1 MEKKDIIQF
10 ISSASGSYSPYQL
23 FYDWVKCLALSIVN
37 TCSIHHGEIWQERE
51 KEYLQTFN
59 RHDKKTQDMFMQA
72 TFALVEIYEN
82 CFDDVLGDIY
92 MKSGCGNK
100 NTGQFFTPYHLARLM
115 AELSLPKDLTENDKI
130 PLNEPTCGGGANI
143 IATADVLH
151 SRGLNYQKMLWVVG
165 QDLDYLAV
173 YMTYIACS
181 FYGIDAII
189 VQGDTL
195 QDPYVDGYDERR
207 IFRTPMNVGALL

>member
-1 MEKKDIIQF
+1 
-10 ISSASGSYSPYQL
+10 
-23 FYDWVKCLALSIVN
+23 
-37 TCSIHHGEIWQERE
+37 
-51 KEYLQTFN
+51 
-59 RHDKKTQDMFMQA
+59 
-72 TFALVEIYEN
+72 
-82 CFDDVLGDIY
+82 
-92 MKSGCGNK
+92 
-100 NTGQFFTPYHLARLM
+100 M
-115 AELSLPKDLTENDKI
+115 AELSLPKDLTEDDKL

-143 IATADVLH
+143 IATADVLR
-151 SRGLNYQKMLWVVG
+151 SRGLNYQKMLKVVG

-207 IFRTPMNVGALL
+207 VFRTPMNVGALL